1 MEDYEHIKMKP
12 LSKLESAKASECHSI
27 AVLLQ
32 LDLLVLGRRE
42 GGMHVFYISS
52 AMRKQ
57 LP

>member
-32 LDLLVLGRRE
+32 LDL
-42 GGMHVFYISS
+42 
-52 AMRKQ
+52 
-57 LP
+57 